1 MRRLGAIIVTTFCLS
16 FAVTPARALGDLQN
30 CDAIAD
36 AGERM
41 ACLYAHIQHLEQT
54 LLSLSTDLVDLRH
67 ELKEKLAADGVYKL
81 QYVGKGSCLNFADNN
96 KPPLMASC
104 DHPNSWKLVR
114 GTQSPGSE
122 SAAPK
127 TPSPDQ
133 PDKSADKGKGKGK
146 NKEETRTRTSRR
158 ANRPMSRSL
167 QLSLSRTRSARG
179 RGSSHGP
186 ACRQ

>member
-1 MRRLGAIIVTTFCLS
+1 MRRLGAIIVTTFCVS

-30 CDAIAD
+30 CDAIAN

-41 ACLYAHIQHLEQT
+41 ACLYAHIAHLEQT

-67 ELKEKLAADGVYKL
+67 ELKEKLGADGVYKL
-81 QYVGKGSCLNFADNN
+81 QYVGRGSCLNFADNN
-96 KPPLMASC
+96 KPPVMASC

-146 NKEETRTRTSRR
+146 NKDKDKDKQKDKPQDQSTDEPKTPPQPQP
-158 ANRPMSRSL
+158 N
-167 QLSLSRTRSARG
+167 
-179 RGSSHGP
+179 
-186 ACRQ
+186 

>member
-1 MRRLGAIIVTTFCLS
+1 MRRLGAIIVTTFCAS
-16 FAVTPARALGDLQN
+16 FALTPAHALGDLQN
-30 CDAIAD
+30 CDAVANPGD
-36 AGERM
+36 RM

-81 QYVGKGSCLNFADNN
+81 QYVGRGSCLNFADNN
-96 KPPLMASC
+96 KPPTMSSC
-104 DHPNSWKLVR
+104 DHPDSWKLVR

-122 SAAPK
+122 SAASK

-146 NKEETRTRTSRR
+146 NKDKQKDNQQDQSTVEPKSPPQPQPQP
-158 ANRPMSRSL
+158 N
-167 QLSLSRTRSARG
+167 
-179 RGSSHGP
+179 
-186 ACRQ
+186 

>member
-1 MRRLGAIIVTTFCLS
+1 MRRLGTIIVATFCVS
-16 FAVTPARALGDLQN
+16 FAVTPARALGALQN
-30 CDAIAD
+30 CDAIAN

-54 LLSLSTDLVDLRH
+54 LLSLSTDLIDLRH

-96 KPPLMASC
+96 KPPMMASC
-104 DHPNSWKLVR
+104 DHPDSWKLVR

-133 PDKSADKGKGKGK
+133 PDKSAEKGKGKGK
-146 NKEETRTRTSRR
+146 NKDKDKDKPQGQSTDEPKSPPQSQPQP
-158 ANRPMSRSL
+158 N
-167 QLSLSRTRSARG
+167 
-179 RGSSHGP
+179 
-186 ACRQ
+186 